1 MYCERCGTAVN
12 PGMSACP
19 NCGAAIANNQQVN
32 YNMNYGQQSQPQIKT
47 AGFLVW
53 SIIELVCLSPIMG
66 LIGIILYCTQ
76 LKPAA
81 DKGDVEGAKKAK
93 KTLKIILWIGV
104 ALSVIIG
111 IVFFLLTI
119 AAVLP
124 MVKSSRNTGGTTID
138 DLDGTSALIESIQN
152 SDDYDYDYD
161 FEDSD
166 WYVNY

>member
-32 YNMNYGQQSQPQIKT
+32 YGQQSQPQIKI

-104 ALSVIIG
+104 ALGIIG
-111 IVFFLLTI
+111 IVVFLFTI

-124 MVKSSRNTGGTTID
+124 TVNSSRDIGGTTID

>member
-32 YNMNYGQQSQPQIKT
+32 YGQQSQPQIKI

-104 ALSVIIG
+104 ALGVIIG
-111 IVFFLLTI
+111 IVVFPFI
-119 AAVLP
+119 AVVFP
-124 MVKSSRNTGGTTID
+124 MVRSSRNTGAPLGD
-138 DLDGTSALIESIQN
+138 DLGTSAVIESIQN
-152 SDDYDYDYD
+152 SNDYDYDYD
-161 FEDSD
+161 SEDA
-166 WYVNY
+166 YLYLNY